1 MWPIFLLQAALMAA
15 ASTIKN
21 PESAKAKAIEDAV
34 LVVVQQ
40 AKMMYANNPKFAGI
54 FK

>member
-1 MWPIFLLQAALMAA
+1 MWPIFLLQSALMAA

-21 PESAKAKAIEDAV
+21 PNSKNALLLKATLKALFDQAKAVWPDD
-34 LVVVQQ
+34 
-40 AKMMYANNPKFAGI
+40 